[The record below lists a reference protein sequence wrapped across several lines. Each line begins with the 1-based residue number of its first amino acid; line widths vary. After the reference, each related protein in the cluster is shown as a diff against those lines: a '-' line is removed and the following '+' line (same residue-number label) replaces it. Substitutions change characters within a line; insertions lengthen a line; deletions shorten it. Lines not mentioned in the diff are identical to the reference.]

1 MSDDFVIVVDTREQ
15 RPYCF
20 KDAVTKA
27 LTAGDYSVEGMED
40 RVAVERKSKIDAYAS
55 LGKDRARLKREF
67 ERLSEY
73 DYAAMVIEASL
84 SDFLRPP
91 GFSQMRPSSAIN
103 TLISWSVKY
112 GVHIFFSDS
121 RHLARALTYRILQQC
136 HRHLNKEDQQ

>member
-1 MSDDFVIVVDTREQ
+1 MSADFTIVADTREQ
-15 RPYCF
+15 RPYLF
-20 KDAVTKA
+20 EHSVTKA
-27 LTAGDYSVEGMED
+27 LKTGDYSIVGLEE
-40 RVAVERKSKIDAYAS
+40 RVAVERKGKADCYLS
-55 LGKDRARLKREF
+55 LGKGRARLKREF

-112 GVHIFFSDS
+112 GVHVFFSDT

-136 HRHLNKEDQQ
+136 HRHLKGKK

>member
-1 MSDDFVIVVDTREQ
+1 MQDDFVIVIDTREQ

-20 KDAVTKA
+20 KGAVTKA
-27 LTAGDYSVEGMED
+27 LAAGDYSVVGMED
-40 RVAVERKSKIDAYAS
+40 HVAVERKSKQDCYSS

-112 GVHIFFSDS
+112 GVHVFFADS

-136 HRHLNKEDQQ
+136 HRHLGGRQ